1 MLGGF
6 VTRLGFGGMPFRLP
20 LLYQLGL
27 GYPAWKAGLLTMPSA
42 LAAMGL
48 KLVSGPVMQRFG
60 HHRVLLGNTV
70 LLGLAMMPFTQIN
83 RGATIPA
90 LHKAFFTLGAI
101 TIASAVTFLGLQPH
115 DGNNISHRTPLPP
128 PRGQLRAESRA
139 ELGVETERTEELES
153 NSEKR

>member
-70 LLGLAMMPFTQIN
+70 LLGLTMMTFTQIN
-83 RGATIPA
+83 RGVTVYAILA
-90 LHKAFFTLGAI
+90 LSLLQGLFASLQFTAMNSLVYA
-101 TIASAVTFLGLQPH
+101 
-115 DGNNISHRTPLPP
+115 D
-128 PRGQLRAESRA
+128 
-139 ELGVETERTEELES
+139 VE
-153 NSEKR
+153 